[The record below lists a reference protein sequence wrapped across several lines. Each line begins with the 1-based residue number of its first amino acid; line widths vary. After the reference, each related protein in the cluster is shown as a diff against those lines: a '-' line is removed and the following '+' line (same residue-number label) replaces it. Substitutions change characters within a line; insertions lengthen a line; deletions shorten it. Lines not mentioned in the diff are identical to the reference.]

1 MGSLKKPLSRVSSD
15 TSTTNKTFVQRG
27 AIDLRGPYRTS
38 QTNRTDRTDRTNKRI
53 FGLAFLN
60 CPIRL
65 INCRATF
72 SFCVSLG

>member
-1 MGSLKKPLSRVSSD
+1 MGSLKRPLSRVSSD

-27 AIDLRGPYRTS
+27 TIDLRGPYRTS
-38 QTNRTDRTDRTNKRI
+38 QTNRTDRTDRTNERI
-53 FGLAFLN
+53 FGLAFLI

-72 SFCVSLG
+72 SFCVSLR

>member
-1 MGSLKKPLSRVSSD
+1 MGSLKRPLSRVSSD

-38 QTNRTDRTDRTNKRI
+38 QTNRTDRTDRTNERI
-53 FGLAFLN
+53 FGLAFLI

-72 SFCVSLG
+72 SFCVSLR

>member
-1 MGSLKKPLSRVSSD
+1 MGSLKRPLSRVSSD

-27 AIDLRGPYRTS
+27 AINLRDPYRTGRTS
-38 QTNRTDRTDRTNKRI
+38 QTGRTDRSNERI

-72 SFCVSLG
+72 SFCVSLR